1 MKIKKIIASLLVT
14 VLVSSSLLVCPKT
27 MSVDN
32 DYNIGIYN
40 DRDHTSEPNSN

>member
-14 VLVSSSLLVCPKT
+14 VLVSSSLLICPKT

-32 DYNIGIYN
+32 DYGIDIHS
-40 DRDHTSEPNSN
+40 DRDNPSNPGIK